1 MVIEVFFSFMRSIP
15 TIIWV
20 MLFSVCLGVGATATI
35 IGISLHSIAY
45 LIYAFSM
52 SFDSKSS
59 NISTALTATGAS
71 AFVIFFKAVLPSSLK
86 DILSWTFFRFE
97 INFMNAVAL
106 GSAAGAGGIGYEL
119 FIAGSM
125 EFDIQSVGTITYI
138 LLAVSLV
145 LESISSQIKKRMQ
158 L

>member
-1 MVIEVFFSFMRSIP
+1 
-15 TIIWV
+15 
-20 MLFSVCLGVGATATI
+20 MLFSVCLGVGSTSTI

-45 LIYAFSM
+45 LVYAFSI
-52 SFDSKSS
+52 SFDEKAKKLSV
-59 NISTALTATGAS
+59 ALSASGAPLL
-71 AFVIFFKAVLPSSLK
+71 VIFIKAVLPSSLK

-125 EFDIQSVGTITYI
+125 EFDIQSVGIITYI
-138 LLAVSLV
+138 LLFVSLL
-145 LESISSQIKKRMQ
+145 LEMISSKIKMKMQ
-158 L
+158 QL